1 MQENHTNVFSCPL
14 VISSWLTRTCHVY
27 VVVKIRW
34 IIRIEGHV
42 VVSTSFKQSKWLR
55 AATIPSSSCSLCC
68 QVRKSKNADK
78 KRLTYNVRNG
88 LTYLRRAFFWTRS
101 RQTAFLILQNPWVFA
116 WDLSFSPLSFSLE
129 LRSILCKPCIFCL
142 KSLWN
147 LEKMIKF
154 YHFSF

>member
-1 MQENHTNVFSCPL
+1 MQENHTNVFSRPL

-27 VVVKIRW
+27 VAVKIRW

-78 KRLTYNVRNG
+78 KRLT
-88 LTYLRRAFFWTRS
+88 LTSGFFWTRS

-129 LRSILCKPCIFCL
+129 LLSILCKPCIFCL
-142 KSLWN
+142 KSFWN
-147 LEKMIKF
+147 LEKRSNFITFLLKTA
-154 YHFSF
+154 